1 MHDELSSQQEGLA
14 KKLRGHYE
22 YYGITGNSEALHR
35 FAWEVVAVWRKW
47 LDRRS
52 QNAKM
57 TWERMHRLLKR
68 YPLPRPRITHP
79 LPARS

>member
-1 MHDELSSQQEGLA
+1 MKVSA
-14 KKLRGHYE
+14 
-22 YYGITGNSEALHR
+22 EAG
-35 FAWEVVAVWRKW
+35 EDQAVWRKW

-68 YPLPRPRITHP
+68 YPLPQPRITHP
-79 LPARS
+79 APARS